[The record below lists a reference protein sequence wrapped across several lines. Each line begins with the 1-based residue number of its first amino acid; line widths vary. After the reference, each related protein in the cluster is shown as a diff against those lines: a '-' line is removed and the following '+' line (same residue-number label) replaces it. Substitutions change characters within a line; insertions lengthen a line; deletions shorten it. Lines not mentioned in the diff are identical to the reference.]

1 MKPFEF
7 MEAMTDIRSDFL
19 AEALDCRA
27 FPEAADAP
35 KMTEE
40 EPAVTHPM
48 RSRILAVLSAAACIG
63 LIAGG
68 VGLIYRLKN
77 SGPVRN
83 PAETTAES
91 GTETT
96 APATDDSESRTTQD
110 TQERVSTAPNGG
122 TTAGQQ
128 TQDGT
133 ADSGTTAGQS
143 ERQTGTT
150 GNTKP
155 VSGTVT
161 TAATTVRGTASTVS
175 STEKDKGIRGAD
187 PGQVIQQLED
197 GIAAGFEW
205 LYDKEE
211 WNGQIGCDVT
221 YQSYGV
227 AFLCDDIE
235 KLKTGSIGKY
245 PVFWSDGAWSEYGGT
260 ALVSDYEHPRGIR
273 SGDCMVQPLSGFLKR
288 FSANTPDSG
297 LGTDVLFNFR
307 REQQTVYSVL
317 DDYSEYGMP
326 VYMASVS
333 TPLMNTRTG
342 GRAMDYSELVR
353 AISADD
359 ALTLL
364 GSVFGV
370 ERRYGFIEDWD
381 ADLEIVFRQD
391 DYQPDPAV
399 FAEYGRLY
407 SLCLDGRTYWRLCVD
422 GMESTGTQ
430 LPTQTQNREW
440 YAKLHRICEALQ
452 KKFPQ
457 IQSVTPSLLYFD

>member
-1 MKPFEF
+1 MKPSEF
-7 MEAMTDIRSDFL
+7 MDAMTDIRSDFL
-19 AEALDCRA
+19 AEALDGSA
-27 FPEAADAP
+27 FPEAADATE
-35 KMTEE
+35 MTEE
-40 EPAVTHPM
+40 EPAVLHPM

-63 LIAGG
+63 LIAGSA
-68 VGLIYRLKN
+68 GLIHRLKQ

-96 APATDDSESRTTQD
+96 TAASDDSTSLTAQTTAS
-110 TQERVSTAPNGG
+110 RVSVIDDG
-122 TTAGQQ
+122 TTAGRQ
-128 TQDGT
+128 TQDST

-143 ERQTGTT
+143 ERQTGTA

-235 KLKTGSIGKY
+235 KLKNGSIGKY
-245 PVFWSDGAWSEYGGT
+245 PVFWSEGAWSEYGGT
-260 ALVSDYEHPRGIR
+260 ALASDDAHPRGIR

-288 FSANTPDSG
+288 FSANPPDSG
-297 LGTDVLFNFR
+297 LGSDVESSFALS
-307 REQQTVYSVL
+307 EQTAFSVL
-317 DDYSEYGMP
+317 DDYSQYGKT

-333 TPLMNTRTG
+333 TPLMTTKTG
-342 GRAMDYSELVR
+342 GRAMDYSALVR
-353 AISADD
+353 AIAADD

-364 GSVFGV
+364 GPVFGV
-370 ERRYGFIEDWD
+370 ERGYGFIEDEFC
-381 ADLEIVFRQD
+381 DLEIAFRQD
-391 DYQPDPAV
+391 DYQPDPAD

-407 SLCLDGRTYWRLCVD
+407 SFCLDGRTCWRLLVD
-422 GMESTGTQ
+422 GMEPTGTQ
-430 LPTQTQNREW
+430 IPTKEQYFAW

-457 IQSVTPSLLYFD
+457 IQSVKPLLEYFA